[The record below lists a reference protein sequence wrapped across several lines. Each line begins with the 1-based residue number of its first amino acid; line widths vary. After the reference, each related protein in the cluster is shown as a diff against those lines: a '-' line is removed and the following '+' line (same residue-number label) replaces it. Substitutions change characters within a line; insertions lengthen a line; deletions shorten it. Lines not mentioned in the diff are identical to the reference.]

1 MENLCPLIKLSQQE
15 CVIGPLSL
23 GQKKKKNIKPSS
35 ELTRPKLRCER
46 RINKNPHKVS
56 GLPFPLQ
63 YIEKEEAMNIL
74 QFWLAADN
82 FQNQLAAKKGQY
94 DGLEAQNDAM
104 ILYDK

>member
-1 MENLCPLIKLSQQE
+1 MTPYYTLENLCHVIKLLKQE
-15 CVIGPLSL
+15 HTNNTV
-23 GQKKKKNIKPSS
+23 NI
-35 ELTRPKLRCER
+35 
-46 RINKNPHKVS
+46 IHKNPTNS
-56 GLPFPLQ
+56 QPFSLQ

>member
-1 MENLCPLIKLSQQE
+1 MLHKLIVDSTFHIFHQTVNSVQQSSQTKTLRVSHAWLKSKQ
-15 CVIGPLSL
+15 
-23 GQKKKKNIKPSS
+23 
-35 ELTRPKLRCER
+35 LTRDAFF
-46 RINKNPHKVS
+46 S
-56 GLPFPLQ
+56 LQ

>member
-1 MENLCPLIKLSQQE
+1 MKALIRAHKRKAQM
-15 CVIGPLSL
+15 
-23 GQKKKKNIKPSS
+23 S
-35 ELTRPKLRCER
+35 EL
-46 RINKNPHKVS
+46 
-56 GLPFPLQ
+56 PFSLQ